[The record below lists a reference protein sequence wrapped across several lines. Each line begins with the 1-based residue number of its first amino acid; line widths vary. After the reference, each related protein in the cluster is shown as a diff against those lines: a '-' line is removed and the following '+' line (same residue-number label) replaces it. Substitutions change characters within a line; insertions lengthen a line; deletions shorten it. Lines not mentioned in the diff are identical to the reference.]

1 MARVQEFYKGRRKR
15 RNYAMIPFIVLLL
28 LFSLAMVLFYG
39 MQKYAVITD
48 DGVSVELPIL
58 KDPNATTVDSQG
70 REIKNFE
77 RVQAEIVFDEPDYT
91 NVKADPEPNAPPV
104 RAIFIPAENIS
115 HDKLL
120 EYAARLVS
128 GNALLLEMKPRSGEM
143 LWESHSQMAMAYSL
157 SMPTER
163 TAQMPELIQM
173 LKDEDI
179 YLVAQISCCID
190 ETLPSR
196 TTAYCVQTET
206 GLIYR
211 DEKGTWLDA
220 YNLDMRTWIAE
231 MVEELYALGFDEVVL
246 ADLAHPTLP
255 EENPPVLRYTREMS
269 TARSTDL
276 AACGLA
282 ALLGHFFPPWL
293 HFRGG
298 KGVATA
304 AGIYLALAP
313 WTCLLGMGIWLVI
326 VVATGYVS
334 LASCF
339 VLCLGVFVVLFSG
352 VHPFACFWIV
362 CMIAVLVTLR
372 HSGNFRR
379 LASGTERR
387 SKMYFK
393 ELINRI

>member
-1 MARVQEFYKGRRKR
+1 MWLIWIV
-15 RNYAMIPFIVLLL
+15 FIVASFLLG
-28 LFSLAMVLFYG
+28 SIPSAY
-39 MQKYAVITD
+39 VIVKWRSGQD
-48 DGVSVELPIL
+48 IREL
-58 KDPNATTVDSQG
+58 G
-70 REIKNFE
+70 
-77 RVQAEIVFDEPDYT
+77 
-91 NVKADPEPNAPPV
+91 
-104 RAIFIPAENIS
+104 
-115 HDKLL
+115 
-120 EYAARLVS
+120 S
-128 GNALLLEMKPRSGEM
+128 GNVGATNAVRNVGAWGYL
-143 LWESHSQMAMAYSL
+143 AFV
-157 SMPTER
+157 
-163 TAQMPELIQM
+163 IDV
-173 LKDEDI
+173 LK
-179 YLVAQISCCID
+179 
-190 ETLPSR
+190 
-196 TTAYCVQTET
+196 
-206 GLIYR
+206 
-211 DEKGTWLDA
+211 
-220 YNLDMRTWIAE
+220 
-231 MVEELYALGFDEVVL
+231 GFL
-246 ADLAHPTLP
+246 
-255 EENPPVLRYTREMS
+255 PVLIADRLYGCPL
-269 TARSTDL
+269 A

-339 VLCLGVFVVLFSG
+339 VLCLGIFVVLFSG

>member
-91 NVKADPEPNAPPV
+91 NVKADPEPDAPPV

-282 ALLGHFFPPWL
+282 A
-293 HFRGG
+293 
-298 KGVATA
+298 GVAKQLA
-304 AGIYLALAP
+304 DREDGVLSIYCDSLTGLVKTDVNTGQNAP
-313 WTCLLGMGIWLVI
+313 YFMKLYDRVYLRTDKYAYSYNVGDIQPRTEYGNVYDRLVP
-326 VVATGYVS
+326 VVENYIPENS
-334 LASCF
+334 S
-339 VLCLGVFVVLFSG
+339 
-352 VHPFACFWIV
+352 WI
-362 CMIAVLVTLR
+362 LVDV
-372 HSGNFRR
+372 
-379 LASGTERR
+379 EEEEE
-387 SKMYFK
+387 KD
-393 ELINRI
+393 

>member
-15 RNYAMIPFIVLLL
+15 RNHALIPFIVLLI

-58 KDPNATTVDSQG
+58 KDPNATTVDSSG
-70 REIKNFE
+70 REIKNFPKI
-77 RVQAEIVFDEPDYT
+77 QTEIIFDEPDYSGA
-91 NVKADPEPNAPPV
+91 KANPDPNAPEV

-115 HDKLL
+115 RDKLL

-143 LWESHSQMAMAYSL
+143 LWESHTQMAMAYSL
-157 SMPTER
+157 SVPTER

-173 LKDEDI
+173 LKDEEI

-190 ETLPSR
+190 ETLPTR

-211 DEKGTWLDA
+211 DGYGTWLDA

-231 MVEELYALGFDEVVL
+231 MVQELYDLGFDEVVL

-255 EENPPVLRYTREMS
+255 EENPPVLRYTREIS
-269 TARSTDL
+269 TDRSTDL
-276 AACGLA
+276 AVCGLA
-282 ALLGHFFPPWL
+282 A
-293 HFRGG
+293 
-298 KGVATA
+298 GVAKQ
-304 AGIYLALAP
+304 LEDRE
-313 WTCLLGMGIWLVI
+313 
-326 VVATGYVS
+326 
-334 LASCF
+334 
-339 VLCLGVFVVLFSG
+339 SG
-352 VHPFACFWIV
+352 VLSIYCDSLTGLVKTDVNTGQNAPYFMKLYDRVYLKTDKYAYSYNVSDIQPRTEYGNVYDRLVPVVENYIPENTSWI
-362 CMIAVLVTLR
+362 LVDV
-372 HSGNFRR
+372 
-379 LASGTERR
+379 E
-387 SKMYFK
+387 
-393 ELINRI
+393 EEED

>member
-15 RNYAMIPFIVLLL
+15 RNHALIPFIVLLI

-58 KDPNATTVDSQG
+58 KDPNSTTVDSSG
-70 REIKNFE
+70 REIKNFPKI
-77 RVQAEIVFDEPDYT
+77 QTEIVFDEPDYSGA
-91 NVKADPEPNAPPV
+91 KANTEPNAPEV

-115 HDKLL
+115 RDKLL

-143 LWESHSQMAMAYSL
+143 LWESHTQMAMAYSL
-157 SMPTER
+157 SVPTER

-173 LKDEDI
+173 LKDEGI

-190 ETLPSR
+190 ETLPTR

-211 DEKGTWLDA
+211 DGYGTWLDA

-231 MVEELYALGFDEVVL
+231 MVQELYDLGFDEVVL

-255 EENPPVLRYTREMS
+255 EENPPVLRYTREIS
-269 TARSTDL
+269 TERSTDL
-276 AACGLA
+276 AVCGLA
-282 ALLGHFFPPWL
+282 A
-293 HFRGG
+293 
-298 KGVATA
+298 GVARQ
-304 AGIYLALAP
+304 LEDRE
-313 WTCLLGMGIWLVI
+313 
-326 VVATGYVS
+326 
-334 LASCF
+334 
-339 VLCLGVFVVLFSG
+339 SG
-352 VHPFACFWIV
+352 VLSIYCDSLTGLVKTDVNTGQNAPYFMKLYDRVYLKTDKYAYSYNVSDIQPRTEYGNVYDRLVPVVENYIPENTSWI
-362 CMIAVLVTLR
+362 LVDVEEPEEKKR
-372 HSGNFRR
+372 
-379 LASGTERR
+379 
-387 SKMYFK
+387 
-393 ELINRI
+393 

>member
-282 ALLGHFFPPWL
+282 A
-293 HFRGG
+293 
-298 KGVATA
+298 GVAKQLA
-304 AGIYLALAP
+304 DREDGVLSIYCDSLTGLVKTDVNTGQNAP
-313 WTCLLGMGIWLVI
+313 YFMKLYDRVYLRTDKYAYSYNVGDIQPRTEYGNVYDRLVP
-326 VVATGYVS
+326 VVENYIPENS
-334 LASCF
+334 S
-339 VLCLGVFVVLFSG
+339 
-352 VHPFACFWIV
+352 WI
-362 CMIAVLVTLR
+362 LVDV
-372 HSGNFRR
+372 
-379 LASGTERR
+379 EEEE
-387 SKMYFK
+387 KD
-393 ELINRI
+393 

>member
-15 RNYAMIPFIVLLL
+15 RNHALIPFIVLLI

-58 KDPNATTVDSQG
+58 KDPNATTVDSSG
-70 REIKNFE
+70 REIKNFPKI
-77 RVQAEIVFDEPDYT
+77 QTEIIFDEPDYSGA
-91 NVKADPEPNAPPV
+91 KANPDPNAPEV

-115 HDKLL
+115 RDKLL

-143 LWESHSQMAMAYSL
+143 LWESHTQMAMAYSL
-157 SMPTER
+157 SVPTER

-173 LKDEDI
+173 LKDEEI

-190 ETLPSR
+190 ETLPTR

-211 DEKGTWLDA
+211 DGYGTWLDA

-231 MVEELYALGFDEVVL
+231 MVQELYDLGFDEVVL

-255 EENPPVLRYTREMS
+255 EENPPVLRYTREIS
-269 TARSTDL
+269 TDRSTDL
-276 AACGLA
+276 AVCGLA
-282 ALLGHFFPPWL
+282 A
-293 HFRGG
+293 
-298 KGVATA
+298 GVAKQ
-304 AGIYLALAP
+304 LEDRE
-313 WTCLLGMGIWLVI
+313 
-326 VVATGYVS
+326 
-334 LASCF
+334 
-339 VLCLGVFVVLFSG
+339 SG
-352 VHPFACFWIV
+352 VLSIYCDSLTGLVKTDVNTGQNAPYFMKLYDRVYLKTDKYAYSYNVSDIQPRTEYGNVYDRLVPVVENYIPENTSWI
-362 CMIAVLVTLR
+362 LVDVEEPEDNKKR
-372 HSGNFRR
+372 
-379 LASGTERR
+379 
-387 SKMYFK
+387 
-393 ELINRI
+393 